1 MTFIHIL
8 FRFNFQ
14 IVFKCLFK
22 IVNNQLFLKTA
33 CVAFRK
39 RCFLRWHNINTI
51 DSSIVVN
58 RVIFRCSSPL
68 EVQKTVRVPSL
79 EFACFERR
87 SNVFQLSRARVRGCV
102 EATPS
107 SFEFKFLT
115 RFRAS
120 RCANAVNF
128 CRGENWCFYSV
139 LFRVFRYIK
148 DYRGIVDN
156 EEEVVRTGKPCL
168 ENERRATN
176 AQRRVRRQ
184 GKFIYLFN
192 VWPISIFQT
201 LFA

>member
-8 FRFNFQ
+8 FRFNF

-22 IVNNQLFLKTA
+22 IVNNQLFLKTV

-58 RVIFRCSSPL
+58 RVIFRCPSPL

-79 EFACFERR
+79 EFACLERR
-87 SNVFQLSRARVRGCV
+87 SNVFQLSRAHVRGCV

-115 RFRAS
+115 RFRAC
-120 RCANAVNF
+120 RCANTVNF
-128 CRGENWCFYSV
+128 CRGENWCFIECCFEYSD
-139 LFRVFRYIK
+139 IK
-148 DYRGIVDN
+148 DYRGIVDKERKWFGSEN
-156 EEEVVRTGKPCL
+156 RPCL

-192 VWPISIFQT
+192 VWQISIFQT